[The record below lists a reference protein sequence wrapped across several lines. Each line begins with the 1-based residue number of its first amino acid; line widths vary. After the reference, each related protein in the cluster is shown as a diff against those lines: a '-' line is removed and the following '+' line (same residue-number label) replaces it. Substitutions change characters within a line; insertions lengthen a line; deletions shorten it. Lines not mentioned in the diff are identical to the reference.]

1 MNLRETQEKT
11 EFEILS
17 PYATKAALSRGR
29 LRFEEQCPGRTVFQR
44 DCDRIIHSKAFRRLM
59 HKTQVFL
66 APFDDHFRTRL
77 THTMEVSAIAR
88 AIARGLS
95 LNENLEEAIALGHDL
110 GHTPFGH
117 AGERVLNE
125 LCSEGFS
132 HNRQSLR
139 VVDVLEKDMQG
150 LNLTYEV
157 RDGIL
162 NHSGGGIAETPEG
175 KVVNFAD
182 RIAYINHDIEDA
194 VRAELLSNKDLPKE
208 YTDVLGNSRTER
220 INNMIENIVTTS
232 KDSPD
237 IRMSEEFYNAMM
249 GMRTFLFERVYTSS
263 EIETETSKAK
273 DLLAYLYNYF
283 TKNIDRLPDEYKKM
297 LNENTTERVVCDY
310 LAGMTDRYAINT
322 FNNIFIPKIK
332 V

>member
-1 MNLRETQEKT
+1 MNLRETQEQT
-11 EFEILS
+11 ELEILS
-17 PYATKAALSRGR
+17 PYATKAAHSKGR
-29 LRFEEQCPGRTVFQR
+29 LRHEEQCPGRTVFQR

-77 THTMEVSAIAR
+77 THTLEVSAISR

-125 LCSEGFS
+125 LCPGGFS

-139 VVDVLEKDMQG
+139 VVDVIEKDMQG

-162 NHSGGGIAETPEG
+162 NHSGDGIAETPEG
-175 KVVNFAD
+175 RVIKFAD

-194 VRAELLSNKDLPKE
+194 VRAGLLENSALPPE
-208 YTDVLGNSRTER
+208 YTEILGFSRTER
-220 INNMIENIVTTS
+220 INNMIKNIVENS
-232 KDSPD
+232 KDSAV
-237 IRMSEEFYNAMM
+237 IKMSDEFYNAMM
-249 GMRTFLFERVYTSS
+249 GLRKFLFEKVYTCR
-263 EIETETSKAK
+263 EIETETAKAK

-283 TKNIDRLPDEYKKM
+283 IKNTDRLPGEYKMM
-297 LNENTTERVVCDY
+297 LEGNAKEVIVCDY

-322 FNNIFIPKIK
+322 FNNIFIPNVRI
-332 V
+332 